1 MGSGSFAQLYAKTR
15 EKAIIVAMKSSL
27 ALLTQIN
34 LDDLV
39 TSFGWEKYPRLGAA
53 LRSIFFGLA
62 QKFAAQMLAFDAET
76 AQSDLTG
83 AARKTLP
90 HFISSLRIDGAENLP
105 AHGPLLILSNHPG
118 LADTLCLFAAIQRPD
133 LRVLALN
140 RPFLQALPNV
150 SQRLFSIDDAPAQRM
165 RAVRQ
170 TAMHLKEGGAVLTF
184 PAGEI
189 EPDADVYDGA
199 QESLARWTDSA
210 GVFLRFAPQTQVV
223 PALVRGVLWD
233 KAVKHPLTSL
243 KRERFERERL
253 GAALQLLAHLQF
265 DLNPVNVSLQF
276 GPPLS
281 VETLGS
287 SESRILHEAVLSSM
301 RQLLRTKNANKT
313 QIFF

>member
-1 MGSGSFAQLYAKTR
+1 MQSPH
-15 EKAIIVAMKSSL
+15 

-39 TSFGWEKYPRLGAA
+39 SSFGWEKYPRLGAA
-53 LRSIFFGLA
+53 LRTIFFGLA

-76 AQSDLTG
+76 GQSGLAH

-90 HFISSLRIDGAENLP
+90 HFIRSLRIDGLENLP
-105 AHGPLLILSNHPG
+105 AHGPVLILSNHPG

-150 SQRLFSIDDAPAQRM
+150 SHLLFFLENTPEERM

-170 TAMHLKEGGAVLTF
+170 TATHLKGGGAILTF

-189 EPDADVYDGA
+189 EPDADVYEGA
-199 QESLARWTDSA
+199 EESLSRWNDSA

-233 KAVKHPLTSL
+233 KAVKHPLTAL
-243 KRERFERERL
+243 KRKRLERERL

-281 VETLGS
+281 VEKLGTS
-287 SESRILHEAVLSSM
+287 DPRVLHEAVLGSM

-313 QIFF
+313 QMFF